1 MDKVEIIFNQVEEAI
16 SVMREVAKWGREK
29 GLRIWPEDWLTPEEL
44 ITEEAQTEN
53 FCIGKVDGVT
63 VCSFILQWSD
73 SAYWKDAPKYDAAY
87 LHKFCIRREF
97 SHRGMT
103 KSVIEAIKQECR
115 KRGIKYI
122 RLDTGLDEKE
132 VRKIYLNAGFKIVDI
147 LDYEN
152 GRSLALY
159 ELEVDTAH
167 VDKVTELEIGK
178 CGFACSSCPTYRKRN
193 CAGCMKEHA
202 EGDCYTR
209 DCVISKAMIFCGE
222 CEQFPCDTIVSKPHV
237 TVLDKDWLKWK
248 KESMTNR

>member
-1 MDKVEIIFNQVEEAI
+1 MDKVEIIFNQIEEAI

-63 VCSFILQWSD
+63 ACSFILQWSD

-87 LHKFCIRREF
+87 LHKFC
-97 SHRGMT
+97 
-103 KSVIEAIKQECR
+103 
-115 KRGIKYI
+115 
-122 RLDTGLDEKE
+122 
-132 VRKIYLNAGFKIVDI
+132 
-147 LDYEN
+147 N

-209 DCVISKAMIFCGE
+209 DCVISKAMIFAE
-222 CEQFPCDTIVSKPHV
+222 NVNSFLVMQSFLSH
-237 TVLDKDWLKWK
+237 
-248 KESMTNR
+248 M